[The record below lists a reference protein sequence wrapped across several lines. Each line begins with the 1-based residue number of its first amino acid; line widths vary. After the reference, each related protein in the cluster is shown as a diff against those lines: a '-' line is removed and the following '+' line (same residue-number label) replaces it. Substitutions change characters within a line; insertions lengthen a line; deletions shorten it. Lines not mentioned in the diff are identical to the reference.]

1 MMSSMKSLF
10 SIAAFILTVFI
21 VHYLFNITFQNA
33 SISLKKLIKIQGF
46 VLIST
51 TIVVLITL
59 KVIYSKPDK
68 TGFTYLGLVLFKMV
82 TAIVF
87 LFPFLTDV
95 SNETKKLVV
104 HFFIVLF
111 IYLIYEVVFLLRHLN
126 AEQKK

>member
-59 KVIYSKPDK
+59 KVIYTKPDK

-82 TAIVF
+82 TASVF